1 MDSFS
6 REQSSL
12 DQLTNRLEESNQQ
25 QLEILKRQLRLT
37 RLTALF
43 LAVMVAVILLLTAV
57 LAPRAAQVLH
67 NLDQVSSQLAK
78 TDWESLTSNLDI
90 LVQETQESVASVT
103 DKMEHIDWEALHKA
117 IQDLQRI
124 VAPLA
129 ELFS

>member
-6 REQSSL
+6 REHSNL
-12 DQLTNRLEESNQQ
+12 DQLATRLEESNQQ
-25 QLEILKRQLRLT
+25 QLEILKRQLR
-37 RLTALF
+37 TALF

-67 NLDQVSSQLAK
+67 NLDQVSSQLTK
-78 TDWESLTSNLDI
+78 TDWESLTNNLDI
-90 LVQETQESVASVT
+90 LVQETQESVASAT
-103 DKMEHIDWEALHKA
+103 EKMERIDWEALNKA